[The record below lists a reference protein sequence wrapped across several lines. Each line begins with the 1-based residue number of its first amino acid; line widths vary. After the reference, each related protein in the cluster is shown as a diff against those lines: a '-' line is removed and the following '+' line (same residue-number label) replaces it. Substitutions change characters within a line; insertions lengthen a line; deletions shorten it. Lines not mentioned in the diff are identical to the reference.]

1 MSNQE
6 LNKYPLRKSIIG
18 LQDSL
23 KSPIKNILSIGHVP
37 IFSRYIQRVRT
48 KIGLPAIPPTAYSDK
63 NVVTQILDLA
73 KIVDVEG
80 KIGFNTDRKNFKY

>member
-1 MSNQE
+1 MSEQE

-23 KSPIKNILSIGHVP
+23 KSPIKNILSVGHVP

-48 KIGLPAIPPTAYSDK
+48 KIGLPGVPPTAYSDK
-63 NVVTQILDLA
+63 NVVAQILDLA
-73 KIVDVEG
+73 RAVNVEG
-80 KIGFNTDRKNFKY
+80 KIGFDANKKNFKY